1 MSYMSGKNI
10 DRTLTLFESKGPEN
24 TEECFRLIAERME
37 EVGID
42 HLVVA
47 STSGET
53 GAKAV
58 EYFEEKD
65 VHVVVV
71 SHQYGYSEDGKI
83 ELEDEHRNSIE
94 NSDNA
99 SLVVTP
105 DVLTRVPK
113 IVRGKYGGFSNLDLI
128 ADTLRIFSQG
138 MKVCVECI
146 IQAADSG
153 NIPVGEEVAAIAGTI
168 SGADTGVIL
177 ESQHSHKLFDIDIR
191 EIICMPR
198 EK

>member
-1 MSYMSGKNI
+1 MDSMSGKNTE
-10 DRTLTLFESKGPEN
+10 RTLTLFDSKGPEN
-24 TEECFRLIAERME
+24 TEECFRLVAERMGE
-37 EVGID
+37 TDIE

-53 GAKAV
+53 GVKAA
-58 EYFEEKD
+58 EYFEDRD
-65 VHVVVV
+65 VQVAVV
-71 SHQYGYSEDGKI
+71 SHQYGYSEDGEV
-83 ELEDEHRNSIE
+83 ELEDGYRRSIE

-113 IVRGKYGGFSNLDLI
+113 IVRGKYGGFSDLDLI

-138 MKVCVECI
+138 MKVCVECV

-153 NIPVGEEVAAIAGTI
+153 NIPVGEEIAAIAGTI
-168 SGADTGVIL
+168 SGGDTGVIL
-177 ESQHSHKLFDIDIR
+177 KSQHSHNLFDIDVR